1 MGEVE
6 RAECLCER
14 GREGL
19 MWERQRGLS
28 VGEVERVER
37 GRGREGWLWER

>member
-1 MGEVE
+1 MAEVE

-19 MWERQRGLS
+19 MWERQRGLNAC
-28 VGEVERVER
+28 VREVERAEC
-37 GRGREGWLWER
+37 GRGREG